1 MNADENKLH
10 VIPLQGHW
18 EVEDQSG
25 MPLAQETNVEDA
37 IRDARVI
44 AEQAHIGKIILHD
57 GEGVTEDIEIVD
69 PDTRRPSVVPPAE
82 EA

>member
-1 MNADENKLH
+1 MNADKDKLH

-25 MPLAQETNVEDA
+25 LPLAQEENMEDA

-44 AEQAHIGKIILHD
+44 AEQTNIEKIILHD
-57 GEGVTEDIEIVD
+57 GDGVTEDIEVVKPED
-69 PDTRRPSVVPPAE
+69 RRPSVVPPAE